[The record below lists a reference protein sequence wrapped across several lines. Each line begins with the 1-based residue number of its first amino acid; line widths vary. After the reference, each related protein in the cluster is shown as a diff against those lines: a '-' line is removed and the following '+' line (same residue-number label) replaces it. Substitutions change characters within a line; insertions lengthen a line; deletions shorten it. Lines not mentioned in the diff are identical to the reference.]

1 MTNNISCSVLYY
13 PGQDVKFGC
22 LVGHADLEFE
32 GSVYTFGIGNQL
44 EVPLDKRIK
53 KTQNGGL
60 PFTRFSFQLTQ
71 EQSTRLREILRSK
84 IEPYPSEP
92 DEPIIANKV
101 KNSMIPPSYSCMD
114 CVSNVLAKA
123 NIMQIPK
130 IIKLSPL
137 LSSLYLHEVRSSGD
151 KRVTNITYYGNTSTF
166 RNYLIVNCCRLGEI
180 GAIAL
185 PILISA
191 YALRKRKAIL
201 AIAYCIFRQRKIDAL
216 SHGHIQ
222 DEGARTPLSL

>member
-92 DEPIIANKV
+92 DEPI
-101 KNSMIPPSYSCMD
+101 
-114 CVSNVLAKA
+114 AKA